1 MYIKLWHVNYKIF
14 VFVFVFYFFLQ
25 DLFLFLDFFGNSV
38 AKRKR
43 NIMASFT
50 LGDSEFA
57 DGVVAVYSVDPLAKA
72 VHSARN
78 Q

>member
-1 MYIKLWHVNYKIF
+1 M
-14 VFVFVFYFFLQ
+14 Q